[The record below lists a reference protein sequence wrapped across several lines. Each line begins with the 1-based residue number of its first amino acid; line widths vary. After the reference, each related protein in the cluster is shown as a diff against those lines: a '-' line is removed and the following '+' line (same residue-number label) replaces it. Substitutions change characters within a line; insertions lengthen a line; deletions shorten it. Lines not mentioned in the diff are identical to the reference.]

1 MIDRKTA
8 RLHGVPELEV
18 TVLNRQRGHVVS
30 EKGLLAFLAKLA
42 RCVPVEAADSVAV
55 KLVSDR
61 GMREINRDFRGL
73 SGSTDVLSFPGEGE
87 FAPSGERHLGDIVI
101 SVPHAAAQARRA
113 NHSLARELKLL
124 ALHGYLHLMGY
135 DHETDDGTML
145 RMQRRLEH
153 RLLAGASAG
162 N

>member
-1 MIDRKTA
+1 M
-8 RLHGVPELEV
+8 EV

-30 EKGLLAFLAKLA
+30 ERGLVTFLTKLA
-42 RCVPVEAADSVAV
+42 RHVPVEDADSVAV

-61 GMREINRDFRGL
+61 GMREVNRSFRGQN
-73 SGSTDVLSFPGEGE
+73 GSTDVLSFPGEGD

-101 SVPHAAAQARRA
+101 SVPYAAAHARRA
-113 NHSLARELKLL
+113 KHSLARELKVL

-145 RMQRRLEH
+145 RIQRRLER
-153 RLLAGASAG
+153 RLLADAAPG

>member
-1 MIDRKTA
+1 M
-8 RLHGVPELEV
+8 EV

-30 EKGLLAFLAKLA
+30 ERGLGTFLAKLA
-42 RCVPVEAADSVAV
+42 RCVPVEDADSVAV

-61 GMREINRDFRGL
+61 GMRGVNRNFRGR
-73 SGSTDVLSFPGEGE
+73 SGSTDVLSFPGEDE

-101 SVPHAAAQARRA
+101 SVPHAATQARQA
-113 NHSLARELKLL
+113 KHSLARELKLL

-145 RMQRRLEH
+145 RLQRRLAR
-153 RLLAGASAG
+153 RLLDGGGPG

>member
-1 MIDRKTA
+1 M
-8 RLHGVPELEV
+8 EV
-18 TVLNRQRGHVVS
+18 TVLNRQRGHAVS
-30 EKGLLAFLAKLA
+30 ERGLVTFLTKLA
-42 RCVPVEAADSVAV
+42 RCVPVEDADSVAV

-61 GMREINRDFRGL
+61 SMREVSRSFRGKN
-73 SGSTDVLSFPGEGE
+73 GSTDVLSFPAEAD

-113 NHSLARELKLL
+113 EHSLAHELKVL
-124 ALHGYLHLMGY
+124 ALHGYLHLLGY

-145 RMQRRLEH
+145 RLQRRLER
-153 RLLAGASAG
+153 RLLADAATE